1 MQLKGRVVRF
11 SKSAAS
17 GVAITKIGMI
27 AFSSATRADDG
38 RDPKQD
44 DIVYLEIPDPQGDL
58 EPVVDAALWACDQ
71 NTLEVA
77 LASRKP
83 QNQSKTQAKS
93 ISPVRHYKHA
103 APHTDHEMSEEGQY
117 FWNLQSLAR
126 AATLQEL
133 DSIPAIELKEM
144 MAHIAELEAKHP
156 EKAERIRKRVEKLTA
171 WI

>member
-11 SKSAAS
+11 SNSAAS

-27 AFSSATRADDG
+27 AFSSATRADGG

-44 DIVYLEIPDPQGDL
+44 DIVYLEVPDPQGDL
-58 EPVVDAALWACDQ
+58 EPVVEAAIWACDQ

-77 LASRKP
+77 LASQKP

-93 ISPVRHYKHA
+93 ISPVRHYKHT
-103 APHTDHEMSEEGQY
+103 APHTDHEMSEEGY
-117 FWNLQSLAR
+117 FWNLQNLAR
-126 AATLQEL
+126 AAALQEL
-133 DSIPAIELKEM
+133 DSIPATEIREM
-144 MAHIAELEAKHP
+144 MAHITAFEARHP